1 MYETTFSMMDYS
13 GGRMVISK
21 SCIVC
26 MQTHQHS
33 HSNTL
38 PVFFNTNPVCISIVL
53 LQKLL
58 KIKKQSVF
66 VCSYIT
72 IVLILLCLVTDQ
84 AVLTLPRQ
92 PLQE

>member
-1 MYETTFSMMDYS
+1 MKDDSR
-13 GGRMVISK
+13 GRMVISK

-26 MQTHQHS
+26 MQIHLHS

-38 PVFFNTNPVCISIVL
+38 PLFLNTNTL
-53 LQKLL
+53 LQELL

-66 VCSYIT
+66 MCSYGT
-72 IVLILLCLVTDQ
+72 VALIVLCLIIDQ

>member
-1 MYETTFSMMDYS
+1 MKDGSR
-13 GGRMVISK
+13 GRMVISK

-26 MQTHQHS
+26 MQTHLDL

-38 PVFFNTNPVCISIVL
+38 PLFLNTNPVCTTIIL

-66 VCSYIT
+66 VCSYGT
-72 IVLILLCLVTDQ
+72 VALILLCLITDQ